1 MRSRVRRPLDNG
13 ESVDGIRLKSVTD
26 DVVATV
32 EESSL
37 GKANEVRTAVV
48 AGLSARLR
56 RFFCNGR
63 LRFWK
68 LMIET

>member
-1 MRSRVRRPLDNG
+1 MKP
-13 ESVDGIRLKSVTD
+13 ITD

-37 GKANEVRTAVV
+37 GKTNEVRTAVV

-63 LRFWK
+63 LRFRK
-68 LMIET
+68 LVIET